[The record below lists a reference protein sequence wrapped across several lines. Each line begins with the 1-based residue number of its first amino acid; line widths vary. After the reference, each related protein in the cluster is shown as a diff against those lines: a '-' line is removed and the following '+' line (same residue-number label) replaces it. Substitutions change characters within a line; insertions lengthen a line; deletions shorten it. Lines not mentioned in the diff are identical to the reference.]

1 MTRKLCL
8 AIATALVLSW
18 PLSAV
23 VPTVKPEEVGFSS
36 ERLRRVTDLL
46 QRHVAAAGT
55 SGAVTLVARHGRI
68 AHFEAL
74 GVQDLDSRK
83 PMQKDTIFRIMSMTK
98 PIVSVS
104 MLMMMEEGKVRLT
117 DPVSRFVPELK
128 ELKVAVAQAG
138 GGTDAPFD
146 VVPAAREIT
155 VRDLLTHTSGLVSGP
170 ISTREARKVALAGR
184 ETLADYIPRLA
195 RVPLEF
201 QPGTRW
207 AYSPQAG
214 FDVLAR
220 IVEITSGQPF
230 DRFTRERIFE
240 PLAMKDTFFYPADGN
255 PRIVT
260 RYDASPTGLQ
270 KAVNPGFM
278 NGAYFSGGGGL
289 MSTAGDYLQFA
300 QMLLNGG
307 ELDGKRLL
315 SPASIERMSAVVAPD
330 TLPGRPRG
338 ESYGLGVRVV
348 SDPVEFNSFL
358 SKGTYGWSGAYGT
371 HFFIDPIEKIVAV
384 LMTQTP
390 SQPFRRDWESAVMHA
405 FVGGGAVRGT
415 N

>member
-1 MTRKLCL
+1 MKPAVLVLLLC
-8 AIATALVLSW
+8 TALAW

-46 QRHVAAAGT
+46 QRHIAAGGT

-74 GVQDLDSRK
+74 GVQDLESRK
-83 PMQKDTIFRIMSMTK
+83 PMQKETIFRIMSMTK
-98 PIVSVS
+98 PIVTVS
-104 MLMMMEEGKVRLT
+104 MLLMMEEGKVRLT
-117 DPVSRFVPELK
+117 DPVSRFLPEFR
-128 ELKVAVAQAG
+128 ELNVAVARSSGA
-138 GGTDAPFD
+138 DAPFD
-146 VVPAAREIT
+146 TVAAAREIT
-155 VRDLLTHTSGLVSGP
+155 IRDLLTHTSGLVSGP
-170 ISTREARKVALAGR
+170 ISNREARKVALTGR
-184 ETLADYIPRLA
+184 ETLADYVPRLA

-230 DRFTRERIFE
+230 DRFTRERLFD

-260 RYDASPTGLQ
+260 RYETSPTGLQ

-289 MSTAGDYLQFA
+289 MSTAEDYLQFA
-300 QMLLNGG
+300 QMLLNDG
-307 ELDGKRLL
+307 EMNGRRFL
-315 SPASIERMSAVVAPD
+315 SPASVERMSAVVAPD

-338 ESYGLGVRVV
+338 EGYGLGVRVV
-348 SDPVEFNSFL
+348 SDPVEFNTFV

-371 HFFIDPIEKIVAV
+371 RFWIDPKEKIVAV

-390 SQPFRRDWESAVMHA
+390 SQPLTRDWDNAVMYA
-405 FVGGGAVRGT
+405 LVGGGAVRGT